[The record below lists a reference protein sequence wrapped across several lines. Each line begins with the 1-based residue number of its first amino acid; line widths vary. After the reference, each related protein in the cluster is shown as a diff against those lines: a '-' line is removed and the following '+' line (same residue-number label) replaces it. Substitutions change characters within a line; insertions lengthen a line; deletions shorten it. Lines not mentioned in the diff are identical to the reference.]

1 MLSGRASRD
10 RSDVEAGPTIGPGE
24 VPGRQNGLRWF
35 QGRSGQFGKW
45 EETLAEQGSVDLNLV
60 ASTVNGSG
68 SQSANLVLTRAV
80 FAMGIPVAPKN
91 LFPSNI
97 EGLPTWFY
105 LRANSHGYRAGRRR
119 ADLLVALNRATFQA
133 DLAKLESGG
142 VMVYEEA
149 FGAPHL
155 EEGVPPHLYPV
166 PFGKLAKAS
175 VPDPDLRKYL
185 TNIIYVGVVAEILG
199 ISDAALEEALNHQ
212 FRSKPKAI
220 TANREAI
227 ALGRDYF
234 KSHLTKTDK
243 LRLQPQD
250 RTSDQLLLEGNQ
262 TAALGAIMG
271 GCTVLAWYP
280 ITPSSSL
287 AEHVIALA
295 NRYRIDPQT
304 GERRIATIQAED
316 ELAAAGMVLG
326 AGWAGARAMTTTSGP
341 GISLMAEFVGL
352 GYYAEIPG
360 VFVDV
365 QRVGPSTGLPT
376 RTMQGDI
383 SFAYTLSHG
392 DTRHPVLLPGTV
404 LECYRFLEQAFD
416 LAEQLQTPVFVLSDL
431 DLGMNLWMT
440 DPLPYPEKGF
450 DRGKVLHKEQLD
462 QMARFERYRDVD
474 GDGVPWRTVPGTE
487 HPLAAYFTRGSGHD
501 EAAHYTESEEAYTR
515 VMDRLARKL
524 ETGRERLPAPIVDGD
539 SAEVGILA
547 YGSSHHAVVEARD
560 ILGAAALPTD
570 YLRMRALPT
579 APEVAEFVAGHA
591 RVYVVDQNRDGQM
604 HQILQVEL
612 GAELAAK
619 LLSVRHYDG
628 LPLFAEDLVEAIQAQ
643 EILGAGEVHRPL
655 AVGAAS

>member
-1 MLSGRASRD
+1 M
-10 RSDVEAGPTIGPGE
+10 T
-24 VPGRQNGLRWF
+24 
-35 QGRSGQFGKW
+35 
-45 EETLAEQGSVDLNLV
+45 EQGSVDLNVV

-105 LRANSHGYRAGRRR
+105 LRANSRGYQAGRRR
-119 ADLLVALNRATFQA
+119 ADLLVALDRATFQA
-133 DLAKLESGG
+133 DISRLEPGG
-142 VMVYEEA
+142 VLVYEEA
-149 FGAPHL
+149 FGPPQL
-155 EEGVPPHLYPV
+155 DEVVPPHLYPV

-199 ISDAALEEALNHQ
+199 IPDSALESALTQQ
-212 FRSKPKAI
+212 FRSKPKALA
-220 TANREAI
+220 ANRDAI

-234 KSHLTKTDK
+234 QTNLTKTDQLK
-243 LRLQPQD
+243 LRPLAARPG
-250 RTSDQLLLEGNQ
+250 QLLLEGNQ

-287 AEHVIALA
+287 AEHVIGLA
-295 NRYRIDPQT
+295 DRFRIDPET
-304 GERRIATIQAED
+304 KERRIATIQAED

-360 VFVDV
+360 VFVDI

-376 RTMQGDI
+376 RTMQGDVT
-383 SFAYTLSHG
+383 FAYTLSHG

-404 LECYRFLEQAFD
+404 RECYEFLQQAFD

-440 DPLPYPEKGF
+440 EPLPYPEQGF
-450 DRGKVLHKEQLD
+450 DRGKVLDKEALNH
-462 QMARFERYRDVD
+462 MSRFERYRDVD
-474 GDGVPWRTVPGTE
+474 GDGIPWRTVPGTE

-501 EAAHYTESEEAYTR
+501 EAARYTESDETYTR

-524 ETGRERLPAPIVDGD
+524 ENGRHRLPAPLLEGEP
-539 SAEVGILA
+539 AAVGIVA

-560 ILGAAALPTD
+560 ILATAGIPTD
-570 YLRMRALPT
+570 YLRLRALP
-579 APEVAEFVAGHA
+579 VAKGAADFVAGHS

-604 HQILQVEL
+604 WQILQVEL
-612 GAELAAK
+612 GPSLSERLR
-619 LLSVRHYDG
+619 SVRHYDG
-628 LPLFAEDLVEAIQAQ
+628 LPLFAVDLVAAIQHLEAADQ
-643 EILGAGEVHRPL
+643 VVEGAVAEMAR
-655 AVGAAS
+655 

>member
-1 MLSGRASRD
+1 VESPASLSGD
-10 RSDVEAGPTIGPGE
+10 RE
-24 VPGRQNGLRWF
+24 VRQPQNGLRWVR
-35 QGRSGQFGKW
+35 GRSGQVGNW
-45 EETLAEQGSVDLNLV
+45 EETLAERGSVDLNLV

-97 EGLPTWFY
+97 EGLPTWFF
-105 LRANSHGYRAGRRR
+105 LRANSAGYQAGRRR
-119 ADLLVALNRATFQA
+119 ADLMVALNRVTFGDDMA
-133 DLAKLESGG
+133 RLEPGG
-142 VMVYEEA
+142 VLVYEEA
-149 FGAPHL
+149 FGSPQL
-155 EEGVPPHLYPV
+155 EKETLPHLYPV
-166 PFGKLAKAS
+166 PFAKLAKAT

-199 ISDAALEEALNHQ
+199 IPDAALEEALTHQ
-212 FRSKPKAI
+212 FRTKPKAM

-234 KSHLTKTDK
+234 KANLTKTDS
-243 LRLQPQD
+243 LHLQPLE
-250 RTSDQLLLEGNQ
+250 RPAGQLLLEGNQ

-287 AEHVIALA
+287 AEHLIGLA
-295 NRYRIDPQT
+295 DRYRIDPNS

-360 VFVDV
+360 VFVDI

-376 RTMQGDI
+376 RTMQGDV

-392 DTRHPVLLPGTV
+392 DTRHPVLLPATV
-404 LECYRFLEQAFD
+404 LECYEFLRQAFD

-440 DPLPYPEKGF
+440 DPLPYPEHGF
-450 DRGKVLHKEQLD
+450 DRGKVLHKDELD
-462 QMARFERYRDVD
+462 HMDRFERYRDVD
-474 GDGVPWRTVPGTE
+474 GDGVPWRTLPGTE

-501 EAAHYTESEEAYTR
+501 EAARYTESEVAYSR

-524 ETGRERLPAPIVDGD
+524 ETGRDLLPAPVVEGEP
-539 SAEVGILA
+539 AEVGILA
-547 YGSSHHAVVEARD
+547 YGSSHHAVVEARELLAQAG
-560 ILGAAALPTD
+560 IATD
-570 YLRMRALPT
+570 YMRLRALPV
-579 APEVAEFVAGHA
+579 APEVTDFVARHD
-591 RVYVVDQNRDGQM
+591 RVYVVEQNRDGQM

-612 GAELAAK
+612 GPDLAAR
-619 LLSVRHYDG
+619 LRSVRHYDG
-628 LPLFAEDLVEAIQAQ
+628 LPLFAADLVEMIQPAELAAAAADHRQ
-643 EILGAGEVHRPL
+643 PAAGVT
-655 AVGAAS
+655 S

>member
-1 MLSGRASRD
+1 M
-10 RSDVEAGPTIGPGE
+10 
-24 VPGRQNGLRWF
+24 
-35 QGRSGQFGKW
+35 
-45 EETLAEQGSVDLNLV
+45 AEQGSVDLNLV

-105 LRANSHGYRAGRRR
+105 LRANSMGYRAGRRR
-119 ADLLVALNRATFQA
+119 ADLLVSLDRATFQA
-133 DLAKLESGG
+133 DIARLEPGG
-142 VMVYEEA
+142 VLVYEEA
-149 FGAPHL
+149 FGPPQL

-166 PFGKLAKAS
+166 PFGKLAKDS

-199 ISDAALEEALNHQ
+199 IPDTALEAALTQQ
-212 FRSKPKAI
+212 FRTKPKALA
-220 TANREAI
+220 ANRDAL

-234 KSHLTKTDK
+234 QTNLTKTDSLQ
-243 LRLQPQD
+243 LRPMD
-250 RTSDQLLLEGNQ
+250 RISEQLLLDGNQ

-287 AEHVIALA
+287 AEHVISLA
-295 NRYRIDPQT
+295 DRYRIDPETQ
-304 GERRIATIQAED
+304 ERRIATIQAED

-341 GISLMAEFVGL
+341 GISLMAELVGL

-376 RTMQGDI
+376 RTMQGDV

-404 LECYRFLEQAFD
+404 LECYLFLQQAFD
-416 LAEQLQTPVFVLSDL
+416 LAEQLQTPIFVLSDL

-440 DPLPYPEKGF
+440 EPLPYPERGF
-450 DRGKVLHKEQLD
+450 DRGKVLDKEALN

-474 GDGVPWRTVPGTE
+474 GDGIPWRTVPGTE

-501 EAAHYTESEEAYTR
+501 EAAHYTESDEAYTR

-524 ETGRERLPAPIVDGD
+524 ENGRERLPAPVLDGE
-539 SAEVGILA
+539 SAEVGIIA

-560 ILGAAALPTD
+560 ILAATGIPTD
-570 YLRMRALPT
+570 YLRVRALPAAAT
-579 APEVAEFVAGHA
+579 VADFVADHA

-612 GAELAAK
+612 GAHLAER
-619 LLSVRHYDG
+619 LRSLCHYDG
-628 LPLFAEDLVEAIQAQ
+628 LPLFAADLVEALRIQ
-643 EILGAGEVHRPL
+643 EIPTPTSGPAAALAGV
-655 AVGAAS
+655 AG

>member
-1 MLSGRASRD
+1 M
-10 RSDVEAGPTIGPGE
+10 
-24 VPGRQNGLRWF
+24 
-35 QGRSGQFGKW
+35 
-45 EETLAEQGSVDLNLV
+45 AERGSVDLNLV

-105 LRANSHGYRAGRRR
+105 LRANSMGYRAGRRR

-133 DLAKLESGG
+133 DMARLEPGG
-142 VMVYEEA
+142 VLVYEEA
-149 FGAPHL
+149 FGAPQL
-155 EEGVPPHLYPV
+155 QEGVPPHLYPV

-199 ISDAALEEALNHQ
+199 IPDTALEEAMTRQ

-220 TANREAI
+220 AANREAI
-227 ALGRDYF
+227 AVGRDYF
-234 KSHLTKTDK
+234 RTNLTKTDP
-243 LRLQPQD
+243 LRLRPLD
-250 RTSDQLLLEGNQ
+250 RTSGQLLLEGNQ

-287 AEHVIALA
+287 AEHLIALSD
-295 NRYRIDPQT
+295 RYRIDTET
-304 GERRIATIQAED
+304 GKRRIATIQAED

-360 VFVDV
+360 VFVDI

-376 RTMQGDI
+376 RTMQGDV

-404 LECYRFLEQAFD
+404 LECYEFLAQAFD

-440 DPLPYPEKGF
+440 DPLPYPEQGF
-450 DRGKVLHKEQLD
+450 DRGKVLRKEDLD
-462 QMARFERYRDVD
+462 HMVRFERYRDVD
-474 GDGVPWRTVPGTE
+474 GDGVPWRTLPGTE
-487 HPLAAYFTRGSGHD
+487 HPLAGYFTRGSGHD
-501 EAAHYTESEEAYTR
+501 EAARYTESDEAYTR

-524 ETGRERLPAPIVDGD
+524 ETGREKLPSPVIDDG
-539 SAEVGILA
+539 SAEVGVIA
-547 YGSSHHAVVEARD
+547 YGSSHHAMVEARD
-560 ILGAAALPTD
+560 ILRAVRIPTD
-570 YLRMRALPT
+570 YLRVRALPI
-579 APEVAEFVAGHA
+579 ASEVADFVAHHS

-612 GAELAAK
+612 GGHLADR

-628 LPLFAEDLVEAIQAQ
+628 LPLFAYDLVQAIQAQ
-643 EILGAGEVHRPL
+643 ESAVP
-655 AVGAAS
+655 AVGPVPMVAGVSG

>member
-1 MLSGRASRD
+1 MAPG
-10 RSDVEAGPTIGPGE
+10 GPGE
-24 VPGRQNGLRWF
+24 
-35 QGRSGQFGKW
+35 FGNW
-45 EETLAEQGSVDLNLV
+45 EVTLAEQGSVDLSLV

-105 LRANSHGYRAGRRR
+105 LRASSAGYRAGKRR
-119 ADLLVALNRATFQA
+119 ADLMVALDRATFQA
-133 DLAKLESGG
+133 DVARLVPGG
-142 VMVYEEA
+142 VLVFEEA
-149 FGAPHL
+149 FGAPEL
-155 EEGVPPHLYPV
+155 QEGVPPHLYPI
-166 PFGKLAKAS
+166 PFGKLAKES

-185 TNIIYVGVVAEILG
+185 TNMIYVGVAAEILG
-199 ISDAALEEALNHQ
+199 IPEGALEQALSQQ
-212 FRSKPKAI
+212 FRAKPKAI
-220 TANREAI
+220 AANRDSI
-227 ALGRDYF
+227 ALGREYF
-234 KSHLTKTDK
+234 RAQLTRTDLLRLPELDLTKG
-243 LRLQPQD
+243 
-250 RTSDQLLLEGNQ
+250 QLLLEGNQ
-262 TAALGAIMG
+262 AAALGAIMG

-287 AEHVIALA
+287 AEHLIGLA
-295 NRYRIDPQT
+295 DRYRTDPGS

-404 LECYRFLEQAFD
+404 LECYDFLQRAFD
-416 LAEQLQTPVFVLSDL
+416 VADQLQTPVFVLSDL
-431 DLGMNLWMT
+431 DLGMNLWVT
-440 DPLPYPEKGF
+440 EPLPYPKQGF
-450 DRGKVLHKEQLD
+450 ERGKVLRKAELD
-462 QMARFERYRDVD
+462 QMPRFERYRDVD
-474 GDGVPWRTVPGTE
+474 GDGVPWRTLPGTE

-501 EAAHYTESEEAYTR
+501 ESGRYTESEETYAR

-524 ETGRERLPAPIVDGD
+524 ETGRGLLPVPLIEGD
-539 SAEVGILA
+539 SAELGILA
-547 YGSSHHAVVEARD
+547 YGSSHHATVEARD
-560 ILGAAALPTD
+560 ILAAEGTQTD
-570 YLRMRALPT
+570 YLRLRALP
-579 APEVAEFVAGHA
+579 ADPAVADFVAGHS

-604 HQILQVEL
+604 QQILQVEL
-612 GAELAAK
+612 GPELAAR
-619 LLSVRHYDG
+619 LRSVRHYDG
-628 LPLFAEDLVEAIQAQ
+628 LPLFAADLVEAI
-643 EILGAGEVHRPL
+643 RL
-655 AVGAAS
+655 AEGAAPQRPAGAAMAAVAG

>member
-1 MLSGRASRD
+1 MDSGWTAS
-10 RSDVEAGPTIGPGE
+10 GTWE
-24 VPGRQNGLRWF
+24 V
-35 QGRSGQFGKW
+35 
-45 EETLAEQGSVDLNLV
+45 TLAKQGVLDVNIV

-68 SQSANLVLTRAV
+68 SQSANLVLTRAI

-105 LRANSHGYRAGRRR
+105 LRANSAGYRAGRRR
-119 ADLLVALNRATFQA
+119 ADLLVALDRATFAA
-133 DLAKLESGG
+133 DVDRLEPGG
-142 VMVYEEA
+142 VLVYEEA
-149 FGAPHL
+149 FGVPPLGDAPA
-155 EEGVPPHLYPV
+155 PHLYPV
-166 PFGKLAKAS
+166 PFARLAKAS
-175 VPDPDLRKYL
+175 IPDPDLRKYL

-199 ISDAALEEALNHQ
+199 IPDTALEEALLHQ
-212 FRSKPKAI
+212 FRSKPKAL
-220 TANREAI
+220 ASNREAI
-227 ALGRDYF
+227 ATGRDYF
-234 KSHLTKTDK
+234 RSNLTKSDSLGLTE
-243 LRLQPQD
+243 LH
-250 RTSDQLLLEGNQ
+250 RTTGQLLLEGNQ

-287 AEHVIALA
+287 AEHVIGLA
-295 NRYRIDPQT
+295 DRYRVDRET

-360 VFVDV
+360 VFVDI

-376 RTMQGDI
+376 RTMQGDVQ
-383 SFAYTLSHG
+383 FAYTLSHG
-392 DTRHPVLLPGTV
+392 DTRHPVLLPGSV
-404 LECYRFLEQAFD
+404 LECYQFMEQAFD
-416 LAEQLQTPVFVLSDL
+416 LAEQLQTPIFVLSDL

-440 DPLPYPEKGF
+440 EPPTYPEQDF

-462 QMARFERYRDVD
+462 KMARFERYRDVD
-474 GDGVPWRTVPGTE
+474 GDGVPWRTLPGTE

-501 EAAHYTESEEAYTR
+501 EAARYTESDETYTR
-515 VMDRLARKL
+515 IMDRLARKL
-524 ETGRERLPAPIVDGD
+524 ETGRDLLPPPVAEGG

-547 YGSSHHAVVEARD
+547 YGSSHHAVVEAID
-560 ILGAAALPTD
+560 ILAAQGLALD
-570 YLRMRALPT
+570 YLRLRALP
-579 APEVAEFVAGHA
+579 VAEAVADFVAAHD

-612 GAELAAK
+612 GAHLAGR
-619 LLSVRHYDG
+619 LRSVRHYDG
-628 LPLFAEDLVEAIQAQ
+628 MPLFAADLVEQIAPAELATQAELQ
-643 EILGAGEVHRPL
+643 PQPVAPGAR
-655 AVGAAS
+655 

>member
-1 MLSGRASRD
+1 MRGA
-10 RSDVEAGPTIGPGE
+10 T
-24 VPGRQNGLRWF
+24 NGLRWF
-35 QGRSGQFGKW
+35 PGRLGKFGNW
-45 EETLAEQGSVDLNLV
+45 EETVAEQGSVDLNLV

-105 LRANSHGYRAGRRR
+105 LRANSAGYRAGRRR
-119 ADLLVALNRATFQA
+119 ADLLVALDRATFQA
-133 DLAKLESGG
+133 DIARLEPGG
-142 VMVYEEA
+142 VLVFEEA
-149 FGAPHL
+149 FGAPPV
-155 EEGVPPHLYPV
+155 EEGRPPLHLYPV
-166 PFGKLAKAS
+166 PFGRLAKES

-185 TNIIYVGVVAEILG
+185 TNMIYVGVVAEILG
-199 ISDAALEEALNHQ
+199 IPDTALEEALTHQ
-212 FRSKPKAI
+212 FRTKPKALA
-220 TANREAI
+220 ANREAL

-234 KSHLTKTDK
+234 RANLTKTDSLH
-243 LRLQPQD
+243 LRPLD
-250 RTSDQLLLEGNQ
+250 RTSGQLLLEGNQ

-287 AEHVIALA
+287 AEHLIGLA
-295 NRYRIDPQT
+295 DRYRIDPES

-352 GYYAEIPG
+352 GYYAEIPA
-360 VFVDV
+360 VFVDI

-376 RTMQGDI
+376 RTMQGDV

-404 LECYRFLEQAFD
+404 LECYEFLQQAFD

-440 DPLPYPEKGF
+440 DPLPYPEQGF
-450 DRGKVLHKEQLD
+450 ERGKVLHKAELD
-462 QMARFERYRDVD
+462 QMQRFERYRDVD
-474 GDGVPWRTVPGTE
+474 GDGVPWRTLPGTE

-501 EAAHYTESEEAYTR
+501 EAARYTESEETYTR

-524 ETGRERLPAPIVDGD
+524 ETGRDRLPAPVVDGE

-560 ILGAAALPTD
+560 ILKAKGTATE
-570 YLRMRALPT
+570 YLRLRALPA
-579 APEVAEFVAGHA
+579 APGVADFVARHS

-612 GAELAAK
+612 GPQLAGR
-619 LLSVRHYDG
+619 LRSVRHYDG
-628 LPLFAEDLVEAIQAQ
+628 LPLFAADVVEAIERQ
-643 EILGAGEVHRPL
+643 EGTA
-655 AVGAAS
+655 AAASRPASVAGMAR

>member
-1 MLSGRASRD
+1 M
-10 RSDVEAGPTIGPGE
+10 T
-24 VPGRQNGLRWF
+24 
-35 QGRSGQFGKW
+35 
-45 EETLAEQGSVDLNLV
+45 EQGSVDLNLV

-105 LRANSHGYRAGRRR
+105 LRANSQGYRSGRRR
-119 ADLLVALNRATFQA
+119 ADLLVALDRATFQEDVA
-133 DLAKLESGG
+133 RLEPGG
-142 VMVYEEA
+142 VLVYEEA
-149 FGAPHL
+149 FGAPQL
-155 EEGVPPHLYPV
+155 EEGVPPHLYPI
-166 PFGKLAKAS
+166 PFGKLAKVS

-199 ISDAALEEALNHQ
+199 IPDAALEKALTHQ
-212 FRSKPKAI
+212 FKSKPKALA
-220 TANREAI
+220 ANRDAI

-234 KSHLTKTDK
+234 KTNLTKTDH
-243 LRLQPQD
+243 LQLLPLD
-250 RTSDQLLLEGNQ
+250 RTSGQLLLEGNQ
-262 TAALGAIMG
+262 AAALGAIMG

-287 AEHVIALA
+287 AEHLIGLA
-295 NRYRIDPQT
+295 DRYRIDPET
-304 GERRIATIQAED
+304 GARRIATIQAED

-341 GISLMAEFVGL
+341 GVSLMAEFVGL

-376 RTMQGDI
+376 RTMQGDV

-404 LECYRFLEQAFD
+404 LECYEFMERAFD

-440 DPLPYPEKGF
+440 EPLTYPEQGF

-501 EAAHYTESEEAYTR
+501 EAARYTESDETYTR

-524 ETGRERLPAPIVDGD
+524 ETGRARLPAPVVDGG

-560 ILGAAALPTD
+560 ILAASGIATD
-570 YLRMRALPT
+570 YLRVCALP
-579 APEVAEFVAGHA
+579 ASPEVAEFAARHA
-591 RVYVVDQNRDGQM
+591 RIYVVDQNRDGQM

-612 GAELAAK
+612 GARLAER
-619 LLSVRHYDG
+619 LISLRHYDG
-628 LPLFAEDLVEAIQAQ
+628 LPLFAADLVEALRREETAA
-643 EILGAGEVHRPL
+643 LVGMAG
-655 AVGAAS
+655 

>member
-1 MLSGRASRD
+1 
-10 RSDVEAGPTIGPGE
+10 
-24 VPGRQNGLRWF
+24 
-35 QGRSGQFGKW
+35 
-45 EETLAEQGSVDLNLV
+45 LAEPGFIDLNLV

-105 LRANSHGYRAGRRR
+105 LRATSKGYRAGRRR
-119 ADLLVALNRATFQA
+119 ADLLVALDRPTFQA
-133 DLAKLESGG
+133 DLAKLEPGG
-142 VMVYEEA
+142 VLVYEEA
-149 FGAPHL
+149 FGPPQL
-155 EEGVPPHLYPV
+155 EEGLPIHLYPV

-185 TNIIYVGVVAEILG
+185 TNLIYVGVVAEILG
-199 ISDAALEEALNHQ
+199 VPDAALEAALTQQ

-220 TANREAI
+220 AANREAI

-234 KSHLTKTDK
+234 RTNLTKTD
-243 LRLQPQD
+243 LLTLNPLD
-250 RTSDQLLLEGNQ
+250 RTSGQLLLDGNQ

-295 NRYRIDPQT
+295 DRYRIDPET

-360 VFVDV
+360 VFVDI

-404 LECYRFLEQAFD
+404 RECYEFLEQAFD

-440 DPLPYPEKGF
+440 EPLPYPDQDF
-450 DRGKVLHKEQLD
+450 DRGKVLHKEELD
-462 QMARFERYRDVD
+462 RMVRFERYRDVD

-501 EAAHYTESEEAYTR
+501 EAARYTESEETYTR

-524 ETGRERLPAPIVDGD
+524 ETGRDRLPAPIVDEQANGL
-539 SAEVGILA
+539 GILA

-560 ILGAAALPTD
+560 ILAAGGLATD
-570 YLRMRALPT
+570 YLRLRALP
-579 APEVAEFVAGHA
+579 VASSVADFVAGHS
-591 RVYVVDQNRDGQM
+591 RVYVVEQNRDGQM
-604 HQILQVEL
+604 QQILQVEL
-612 GAELAAK
+612 GAQLAAR
-619 LLSVRHYDG
+619 LVSIRHYDG
-628 LPLFAEDLVEAIQAQ
+628 LPLFAADLVEAIRQQ
-643 EILGAGEVHRPL
+643 EFAAEGAPRTHV
-655 AVGAAS
+655 AAGVTG

>member
-1 MLSGRASRD
+1 M
-10 RSDVEAGPTIGPGE
+10 T
-24 VPGRQNGLRWF
+24 
-35 QGRSGQFGKW
+35 
-45 EETLAEQGSVDLNLV
+45 EQGSVDLNLV

-105 LRANSHGYRAGRRR
+105 LRANSRGYRAGRRR
-119 ADLLVALNRATFQA
+119 ADLLVALDRATFSA
-133 DLAKLESGG
+133 DLGRLEPGG
-142 VMVYEEA
+142 VLVYEEA
-149 FGAPHL
+149 FGEPELQA
-155 EEGVPPHLYPV
+155 GAAAHLYPV
-166 PFGKLAKAS
+166 PFAKLAKAA

-199 ISDAALEEALNHQ
+199 IPDSALEEALRYQ

-220 TANREAI
+220 ASNREAI
-227 ALGRDYF
+227 GLGRDYF
-234 KSHLTKTDK
+234 RSHLNKTDDLV
-243 LRLQPQD
+243 LRPQK
-250 RTSDQLLLEGNQ
+250 RETGELLLEGNQ

-287 AEHVIALA
+287 AEHLIGLA
-295 NRYRIDPQT
+295 DRYRTDPET
-304 GERRIATIQAED
+304 GERRIAVIQAED

-360 VFVDV
+360 VFVDI

-376 RTMQGDI
+376 RTMQGDV

-404 LECYRFLEQAFD
+404 LECYQFLQQAFD
-416 LAEQLQTPVFVLSDL
+416 LADQLQTPVFVLSDL
-431 DLGMNLWMT
+431 DLGMNLWMSE
-440 DPLPYPEKGF
+440 PLPYPDRGF
-450 DRGKVLHKEQLD
+450 QRGKVLHRKDLEG
-462 QMARFERYRDVD
+462 MERFERYRDVD
-474 GDGVPWRTVPGTE
+474 GDGVPWRTLPGTA

-501 EAAHYTESEEAYTR
+501 EAARYTESEETYTR

-524 ETGRERLPAPIVDGD
+524 DRGRELLPGPLLDGHG
-539 SAEVGILA
+539 AALGILA

-560 ILGAAALPTD
+560 LLGEAGLDTD
-570 YLRMRALPT
+570 YLRLRALPT
-579 APEVAEFVAGHA
+579 TAAAADFVREHR

-604 HQILQVEL
+604 YQLLQVEL
-612 GAELAAK
+612 GPELAGR
-619 LLSVRHYDG
+619 LRSVRHYDG
-628 LPLFAEDLVEAIQAQ
+628 LPLFAADLVDAI
-643 EILGAGEVHRPL
+643 GAKERAAVSLSEV
-655 AVGAAS
+655 AV

>member
-1 MLSGRASRD
+1 M
-10 RSDVEAGPTIGPGE
+10 
-24 VPGRQNGLRWF
+24 
-35 QGRSGQFGKW
+35 
-45 EETLAEQGSVDLNLV
+45 TLAKHGALDLNLV

-68 SQSANLVLTRAV
+68 SQSANLVLTRAI

-105 LRANSHGYRAGRRR
+105 LRATSAGYRAGRRR
-119 ADLLVALNRATFQA
+119 ADLLVALDRATFAA
-133 DLAKLESGG
+133 DLARLEPGG
-142 VMVYEEA
+142 VLVYEEA
-149 FGAPHL
+149 FGPPPSGA
-155 EEGVPPHLYPV
+155 GSGPHLYPV
-166 PFGKLAKAS
+166 PFARLAKAS
-175 VPDPDLRKYL
+175 IPDADLRKYL

-199 ISDAALEEALNHQ
+199 IPDAALEEALLHQ
-212 FRSKPKAI
+212 FKSKPKALA
-220 TANREAI
+220 ANREAI
-227 ALGRDYF
+227 TTGREYF
-234 KSHLTKTDK
+234 RSNLTKTDS
-243 LRLQPQD
+243 LQLAALDQ
-250 RTSDQLLLEGNQ
+250 TEGQLLLEGNQ

-287 AEHVIALA
+287 AEHVIGLA
-295 NRYRIDPQT
+295 DRYRVDHET

-341 GISLMAEFVGL
+341 GISLMAEFIGL

-383 SFAYTLSHG
+383 LFAYTLSHG
-392 DTRHPVLLPGTV
+392 DTRHPVLLPGSV
-404 LECYRFLEQAFD
+404 LECYQFMQQAFD
-416 LAEQLQTPVFVLSDL
+416 LAEQLQTPIFVLSDL

-440 DPLPYPEKGF
+440 EPLPYPEYDF

-462 QMARFERYRDVD
+462 QMTRFERYRDVD
-474 GDGVPWRTVPGTE
+474 GDGVPWRTLPGTE

-501 EAAHYTESEEAYTR
+501 EAARYTESDETYTR

-524 ETGRERLPAPIVDGD
+524 ETGRERLPAPIVQGG
-539 SAEVGILA
+539 SADVGILA
-547 YGSSHHAVVEARD
+547 YGSSHHAVVEAID
-560 ILGAAALPTD
+560 ILAARGLAID
-570 YLRMRALPT
+570 YLRLRALP
-579 APEVAEFVAGHA
+579 VASQVADFVSAHE

-604 HQILQVEL
+604 QQILQIEL
-612 GAELAAK
+612 GPDLAHR
-619 LLSVRHYDG
+619 LRSVRHYDG
-628 LPLFAEDLVEAIQAQ
+628 MPLFAADLVDQIEPAEEPAVAEARA
-643 EILGAGEVHRPL
+643 LPL
-655 AVGAAS
+655 AAGAR

>member
-1 MLSGRASRD
+1 M
-10 RSDVEAGPTIGPGE
+10 
-24 VPGRQNGLRWF
+24 
-35 QGRSGQFGKW
+35 
-45 EETLAEQGSVDLNLV
+45 
-60 ASTVNGSG
+60 
-68 SQSANLVLTRAV
+68 
-80 FAMGIPVAPKN
+80 
-91 LFPSNI
+91 
-97 EGLPTWFY
+97 
-105 LRANSHGYRAGRRR
+105 GYRAGRRR

-133 DLAKLESGG
+133 DMARLEPGG
-142 VMVYEEA
+142 VLVYEEA
-149 FGAPHL
+149 FGAPQL
-155 EEGVPPHLYPV
+155 QEGMPPHLYPV

-185 TNIIYVGVVAEILG
+185 TNIIYVGVVSEILG
-199 ISDAALEEALNHQ
+199 IPDTALEEAMTHQ

-220 TANREAI
+220 AANREAI
-227 ALGRDYF
+227 AVGRDYF
-234 KSHLTKTDK
+234 RTNLTKTDP
-243 LRLQPQD
+243 LRLRPLD
-250 RTSDQLLLEGNQ
+250 RTSGQLLLEGNQ

-287 AEHVIALA
+287 AEHLIALSD
-295 NRYRIDPQT
+295 RYRIDTET
-304 GERRIATIQAED
+304 GARRIATIQAED

-360 VFVDV
+360 VFVDI

-376 RTMQGDI
+376 RTMQGDV

-404 LECYRFLEQAFD
+404 LECYEFLAHAFD

-440 DPLPYPEKGF
+440 DPLPYPEQGF
-450 DRGKVLHKEQLD
+450 DRGKVLHKEDLD
-462 QMARFERYRDVD
+462 HMVRFERYRDVD
-474 GDGVPWRTVPGTE
+474 GDGVPWRTLPGTE

-501 EAAHYTESEEAYTR
+501 EAARYTESDEAYTR

-524 ETGRERLPAPIVDGD
+524 ETGQEKLPSPVIDDG
-539 SAEVGILA
+539 SAEVGVIA
-547 YGSSHHAVVEARD
+547 YGSSHHAMVEARD
-560 ILGAAALPTD
+560 ILRAAGIPTD
-570 YLRMRALPT
+570 YLRVRALPI
-579 APEVAEFVAGHA
+579 ASEVADFVAHHS

-612 GAELAAK
+612 GGHLADQ

-628 LPLFAEDLVEAIQAQ
+628 LPLFAADLVQAIQAQ
-643 EILGAGEVHRPL
+643 ESAVP
-655 AVGAAS
+655 AVGPVPMVAGVSG

>member
-1 MLSGRASRD
+1 MA
-10 RSDVEAGPTIGPGE
+10 EPG
-24 VPGRQNGLRWF
+24 F
-35 QGRSGQFGKW
+35 
-45 EETLAEQGSVDLNLV
+45 VDLNLV

-105 LRANSHGYRAGRRR
+105 LRATSKGYRAGRRR
-119 ADLLVALNRATFQA
+119 ADLLVALDRPTFQA
-133 DLAKLESGG
+133 DLAKLEPSG
-142 VMVYEEA
+142 VLVYEEA
-149 FGAPHL
+149 FGPPQL
-155 EEGVPPHLYPV
+155 EAGMPTHLYPV

-199 ISDAALEEALNHQ
+199 VPDAALETALTQQ

-220 TANREAI
+220 AANREAI

-234 KSHLTKTDK
+234 RTNLTKTD
-243 LRLQPQD
+243 LLTLNPLD
-250 RTSDQLLLEGNQ
+250 RTSGQLLLDGNQ

-271 GCTVLAWYP
+271 GCSVLAWYP

-295 NRYRIDPQT
+295 DRYRIDPET

-360 VFVDV
+360 VFVDI

-404 LECYRFLEQAFD
+404 RECYEFLEQAFD

-440 DPLPYPEKGF
+440 EPLPYPDQDF
-450 DRGKVLHKEQLD
+450 DRGKVLHKEELD
-462 QMARFERYRDVD
+462 RMVRFERYRDVD

-501 EAAHYTESEEAYTR
+501 EAARYTESEETYTR

-524 ETGRERLPAPIVDGD
+524 ETGRDRLPAAIVDEQANGL
-539 SAEVGILA
+539 GILA

-560 ILGAAALPTD
+560 ILAAGGLATD
-570 YLRMRALPT
+570 YLRLRALP
-579 APEVAEFVAGHA
+579 VASSVADFVAGHS
-591 RVYVVDQNRDGQM
+591 RVYVVEQNRDGQM
-604 HQILQVEL
+604 QQILQVEL
-612 GAELAAK
+612 GAQLAAR
-619 LLSVRHYDG
+619 LVSIRHYDG
-628 LPLFAEDLVEAIQAQ
+628 LPLFAADLVEAIRQQ
-643 EILGAGEVHRPL
+643 EFVAEGAPRTHV
-655 AVGAAS
+655 AAGVTG

>member
-1 MLSGRASRD
+1 LGD
-10 RSDVEAGPTIGPGE
+10 
-24 VPGRQNGLRWF
+24 
-35 QGRSGQFGKW
+35 QGF
-45 EETLAEQGSVDLNLV
+45 VDLNLV

-68 SQSANLVLTRAV
+68 SQAANLVLTRAV

-105 LRANSHGYRAGRRR
+105 LRANSKGYRAGRRR
-119 ADLLVALNRATFQA
+119 ADLLVALDRATYVA
-133 DLAKLESGG
+133 DITRIEPGG

-149 FGAPHL
+149 FGVPEL
-155 EEGVPPHLYPV
+155 NQGVPLHLYPV
-166 PFGKLAKAS
+166 PFAKLAKES
-175 VPDPDLRKYL
+175 FPDPDLRKYL
-185 TNIIYVGVVAEILG
+185 TNMIYVGVVSEILG
-199 ISDAALEEALNHQ
+199 IPDTALEEALLHQ

-220 TANREAI
+220 GANRDAI
-227 ALGRDYF
+227 AIGRKYF
-234 KSHLTKTDK
+234 RAHLQKTDRLG
-243 LRLQPQD
+243 LRPMSNT
-250 RTSDQLLLEGNQ
+250 RGQLLLEGNQ

-287 AEHVIALA
+287 AEHVISLA
-295 NRYRIDPQT
+295 DRYRVDPKTQ
-304 GERRIATIQAED
+304 ERRIATIQAED

-360 VFVDV
+360 VFVDI

-376 RTMQGDI
+376 RTMQGDVG
-383 SFAYTLSHG
+383 FAYTLSHG

-404 LECYRFLEQAFD
+404 AECYEFLQQAFD

-440 DPLPYPEKGF
+440 GPLPYPEGNF
-450 DRGKVLHKEQLD
+450 DRGKVLHKEELD

-501 EAAHYTESEEAYTR
+501 EAARYTESEEAYTR

-524 ETGRERLPAPIVDGD
+524 ESGRDRLPMPVLEGD
-539 SAEVGILA
+539 ASEVGIIA
-547 YGSSHHAVVEARD
+547 FGSSHHALVEARD
-560 ILGAAALPTD
+560 ILAAGGLATD
-570 YLRMRALPT
+570 YLRLRALP
-579 APEVAEFVAGHA
+579 AASAVADFVAQHS
-591 RVYVVDQNRDGQM
+591 RVYVVEQNRDGQM
-604 HQILQVEL
+604 YQILQVEL
-612 GAELAAK
+612 GAHLAER
-619 LLSVRHYDG
+619 LRSVRHYDG
-628 LPLFAEDLVEAIQAQ
+628 MPLFAADLVEAIRLQ
-643 EILGAGEVHRPL
+643 EGLEPVGAPVEAVVG
-655 AVGAAS
+655 AVG

>member
-1 MLSGRASRD
+1 M
-10 RSDVEAGPTIGPGE
+10 
-24 VPGRQNGLRWF
+24 
-35 QGRSGQFGKW
+35 
-45 EETLAEQGSVDLNLV
+45 AEQGSVDLNLV

-105 LRANSHGYRAGRRR
+105 LRANSMGYRAGRRR
-119 ADLLVALNRATFQA
+119 ADLLVSLDRATFQA
-133 DLAKLESGG
+133 DITRLEPGG
-142 VMVYEEA
+142 VLVYEEA
-149 FGAPHL
+149 FGPPQL

-166 PFGKLAKAS
+166 PFGKLAKDS

-199 ISDAALEEALNHQ
+199 IPDTALEAALTQQ
-212 FRSKPKAI
+212 FRTKPKALA
-220 TANREAI
+220 ANRDAL

-234 KSHLTKTDK
+234 QTNLTKTDSLQ
-243 LRLQPQD
+243 LRPMD
-250 RTSDQLLLEGNQ
+250 RISEQLLLDGNQ

-287 AEHVIALA
+287 AEHVISLA
-295 NRYRIDPQT
+295 DRYRIDPETQ
-304 GERRIATIQAED
+304 ERRIATIQAED

-341 GISLMAEFVGL
+341 GISLMAELVGL

-376 RTMQGDI
+376 RTMQGDV

-404 LECYRFLEQAFD
+404 LECYLFLQQAFD
-416 LAEQLQTPVFVLSDL
+416 LAEQLQTPIFVLSDL

-440 DPLPYPEKGF
+440 EPLPYPERGF
-450 DRGKVLHKEQLD
+450 DRGKVLDKEALN

-474 GDGVPWRTVPGTE
+474 GDGIPWRTVPGTE

-501 EAAHYTESEEAYTR
+501 EAAHYTESDEAYTR

-524 ETGRERLPAPIVDGD
+524 ENGRERLPAPVLDGE
-539 SAEVGILA
+539 SAEVGIIA

-560 ILGAAALPTD
+560 ILAATGIPTD
-570 YLRMRALPT
+570 YLRVRALPAAAT
-579 APEVAEFVAGHA
+579 VADFVAHHA

-612 GAELAAK
+612 GAHLAER
-619 LLSVRHYDG
+619 LRSLCHYDG
-628 LPLFAEDLVEAIQAQ
+628 LPLFAADLVEALRIQ
-643 EILGAGEVHRPL
+643 EIPTPTSGPAAALAGV
-655 AVGAAS
+655 AG

>member
-1 MLSGRASRD
+1 L
-10 RSDVEAGPTIGPGE
+10 T
-24 VPGRQNGLRWF
+24 
-35 QGRSGQFGKW
+35 
-45 EETLAEQGSVDLNLV
+45 EQGSVDLNLV

-105 LRANSHGYRAGRRR
+105 LRANSMGYRSGRRR
-119 ADLLVALNRATFQA
+119 ADLLVALDRATFQEDVA
-133 DLAKLESGG
+133 RLEPGG
-142 VMVYEEA
+142 VLVYEEA
-149 FGAPHL
+149 FGAPRL
-155 EEGVPPHLYPV
+155 EEGVLPHLYPI

-199 ISDAALEEALNHQ
+199 IPDTALEQALTHQ
-212 FRSKPKAI
+212 FKSKPKALA
-220 TANREAI
+220 ANREAI

-234 KSHLTKTDK
+234 KTNLTKTDN
-243 LRLQPQD
+243 LQLATLD
-250 RTSDQLLLEGNQ
+250 RTSGQLLLEGNQ
-262 TAALGAIMG
+262 AAALGAIMG

-287 AEHVIALA
+287 AEHLIGLA
-295 NRYRIDPQT
+295 DRYRIDPET
-304 GERRIATIQAED
+304 GARRIATIQAED

-376 RTMQGDI
+376 RTMQGDV

-392 DTRHPVLLPGTV
+392 DTRHPVLLPGSV
-404 LECYRFLEQAFD
+404 LECYEFMERAFD

-440 DPLPYPEKGF
+440 EPLTYPEQGF
-450 DRGKVLHKEQLD
+450 DRGKVLHKEELD

-501 EAAHYTESEEAYTR
+501 EAARYTESDETYTR

-524 ETGRERLPAPIVDGD
+524 ETGRARLPAPAVDGE

-560 ILGAAALPTD
+560 ILAGSGIATD
-570 YLRMRALPT
+570 YLRVRALPA
-579 APEVAEFVAGHA
+579 APEVADFAAKHA

-612 GAELAAK
+612 GARLAER
-619 LLSVRHYDG
+619 LISLRHYDG
-628 LPLFAEDLVEAIQAQ
+628 LPLFAADLVEALQLEETAA
-643 EILGAGEVHRPL
+643 LVGVAG
-655 AVGAAS
+655 

>member
-1 MLSGRASRD
+1 M
-10 RSDVEAGPTIGPGE
+10 T
-24 VPGRQNGLRWF
+24 
-35 QGRSGQFGKW
+35 
-45 EETLAEQGSVDLNLV
+45 EQGSVDLNLV

-105 LRANSHGYRAGRRR
+105 LRANSRGYRAGRRR
-119 ADLLVALNRATFQA
+119 ADLLVALDRATFSA
-133 DLAKLESGG
+133 DLGRLEPGG
-142 VMVYEEA
+142 VLVYEEA
-149 FGAPHL
+149 FGEPEL
-155 EEGVPPHLYPV
+155 EAGAAAHLYPV
-166 PFGKLAKAS
+166 PFAKLAKAA

-199 ISDAALEEALNHQ
+199 IPDSALEEALRYQ

-220 TANREAI
+220 ASNREAI
-227 ALGRDYF
+227 GLGRDYF
-234 KSHLTKTDK
+234 RSHLNKTDDLA
-243 LRLQPQD
+243 LRPQTRD
-250 RTSDQLLLEGNQ
+250 TGELLLEGNQ

-287 AEHVIALA
+287 AEHLIGLA
-295 NRYRIDPQT
+295 DRYRTDPET
-304 GERRIATIQAED
+304 GERRIAVIQAED

-360 VFVDV
+360 VFVDI

-376 RTMQGDI
+376 RTMQGDV

-404 LECYRFLEQAFD
+404 LECYQFLQQAFD
-416 LAEQLQTPVFVLSDL
+416 LADQLQTPVFVLSDL
-431 DLGMNLWMT
+431 DLGMNLWMSE
-440 DPLPYPEKGF
+440 PLPYPDRGF
-450 DRGKVLHKEQLD
+450 QRGKVLHRKDLEG
-462 QMARFERYRDVD
+462 MEHFERYRDVD
-474 GDGVPWRTVPGTE
+474 GDGVPWRTLPGTA

-501 EAAHYTESEEAYTR
+501 EAARYTESEETYTR

-524 ETGRERLPAPIVDGD
+524 DRGRELLPDPLLDGHG
-539 SAEVGILA
+539 AALGILA

-560 ILGAAALPTD
+560 LLGEAGLDTD
-570 YLRMRALPT
+570 YLRLRALPT
-579 APEVAEFVAGHA
+579 TAAAADFVREHR

-604 HQILQVEL
+604 YQLLQVEL
-612 GAELAAK
+612 GPELAGR
-619 LLSVRHYDG
+619 LRSVRHYDG
-628 LPLFAEDLVEAIQAQ
+628 LPLFAADLVEAI
-643 EILGAGEVHRPL
+643 GAKERA
-655 AVGAAS
+655 AVGLSEVAV

>member
-1 MLSGRASRD
+1 M
-10 RSDVEAGPTIGPGE
+10 T
-24 VPGRQNGLRWF
+24 
-35 QGRSGQFGKW
+35 
-45 EETLAEQGSVDLNLV
+45 EQGSVDLNLV

-105 LRANSHGYRAGRRR
+105 LRANSRGYRAGRRR
-119 ADLLVALNRATFQA
+119 ADLLVALDRATFSA
-133 DLAKLESGG
+133 DLGRLEPGG
-142 VMVYEEA
+142 VLVYEEA
-149 FGAPHL
+149 FGEPELQA
-155 EEGVPPHLYPV
+155 GAAAHLYPV
-166 PFGKLAKAS
+166 PFAKLAKAA

-199 ISDAALEEALNHQ
+199 IPDGALEEALRYQ

-220 TANREAI
+220 ASNREAI
-227 ALGRDYF
+227 GLGRDYF
-234 KSHLTKTDK
+234 RSHLNKTDDLV
-243 LRLQPQD
+243 LRPQK
-250 RTSDQLLLEGNQ
+250 RETGELLLEGNQ

-287 AEHVIALA
+287 AEHLIGLA
-295 NRYRIDPQT
+295 DRYRTDPET
-304 GERRIATIQAED
+304 GERRIAVIQAED

-360 VFVDV
+360 VFVDI

-376 RTMQGDI
+376 RTMQGDV

-404 LECYRFLEQAFD
+404 LECYQFLQQAFD
-416 LAEQLQTPVFVLSDL
+416 LADQLQTPVFVLSDL
-431 DLGMNLWMT
+431 DLGMNLWMSE
-440 DPLPYPEKGF
+440 PLPYPDRGF
-450 DRGKVLHKEQLD
+450 QRGKVLHRKDLEG
-462 QMARFERYRDVD
+462 MERFERYRDVD
-474 GDGVPWRTVPGTE
+474 GDGVPWRTLPGTA

-501 EAAHYTESEEAYTR
+501 EAARYTESEETYTR

-524 ETGRERLPAPIVDGD
+524 DRGRELLPGPLLDGHG
-539 SAEVGILA
+539 AALGILA

-560 ILGAAALPTD
+560 LLGEAGLDTD
-570 YLRMRALPT
+570 YLRLRALPT
-579 APEVAEFVAGHA
+579 TAAAADFVREHR

-604 HQILQVEL
+604 YQLLQVEL
-612 GAELAAK
+612 GPELAGR
-619 LLSVRHYDG
+619 LRSVRHYDG
-628 LPLFAEDLVEAIQAQ
+628 LPLFAADLVDAI
-643 EILGAGEVHRPL
+643 GAKERAAVSLSEV
-655 AVGAAS
+655 AV